1 MWLINR
7 FFLLFILL
15 CPLLGYTQA
24 WQIKLLDRMLLA
36 QGTSNVRLANN
47 NQEKRQQQEIK
58 KLLILAKKQ
67 LNRMQLTLPI
77 GNNAYETY
85 QRVLKIDPNNDEAK
99 QGVVKICDRYQ
110 KLAEQYAKRGLLK
123 KSLRIIK
130 RGLRIVPDHSG
141 LLAQQAVVEK
151 TLLEVQREAEAMTS
165 KAEIEAEIRRTSVGT
180 ATKGAWKVWRNI
192 KREAERE
199 VAAVAVSKDLSVVRP
214 TPPSVDNPLERVR
227 SASHASHIVVRIFYA
242 TDRNR
247 TSEAK
252 PAEMFGNDRGT
263 LSFGYCNVSI
273 PRGHRIG
280 ELESPSIWR
289 LEFHE
294 DPDKHVVLL
303 NTVFRSKDEFFEDL
317 RARVRDS
324 VKSSAFLFVHGYNVT
339 FEDAAK
345 RTAQISYDLSF
356 DGAPIF
362 YSWPSQGITPAYTV
376 DEQNIEWAQTNL
388 QNFLEDFFER
398 SDAQNVY
405 LIAHSMGNRA
415 LTRAVASLLIDKPII
430 RGRLKEV
437 ILAAPDIDAEVF
449 KRDIVPAFTKTDSP
463 VTLYASSED
472 LALAASKQVHG
483 YPRAGDSGQGLVVV
497 PGIETIDATHVNTGL
512 LGHSYFAETRSIIDD
527 MYYLIRYGHRADQ
540 RFGLRRVDAQV
551 GRYWEFKQ

>member
-1 MWLINR
+1 MLFINR

-15 CPLLGYTQA
+15 YPLLGYTQV
-24 WQIKLLDRMLLA
+24 WQTKTLDNMLLA
-36 QGTSNVRLANN
+36 QGKSDVRAANN
-47 NQEKRQQQEIK
+47 NQEKRPQQEIK
-58 KLLILAKKQ
+58 KLLILAEKQ
-67 LNRMQLTLPI
+67 LSRMQLTLPI

-85 QRVLKIDPNNDEAK
+85 QRVLKIDHNNKEAK
-99 QGVVKICDRYQ
+99 KGLVKIGDRYQ
-110 KLAEQYAKRGLLK
+110 KLAEKYAKKGSLK

-130 RGLRIVPDHSG
+130 MGLKVVPDHSG

-151 TLLEVQREAEAMTS
+151 ALLWREAARQQLQHLEVERLERQQLQYLEVERLE
-165 KAEIEAEIRRTSVGT
+165 RRTHSRPRG
-180 ATKGAWKVWRNI
+180 GAGLPRSDNF
-192 KREAERE
+192 
-199 VAAVAVSKDLSVVRP
+199 AVI
-214 TPPSVDNPLERVR
+214 RVL
-227 SASHASHIVVRIFYA
+227 YA

-247 TSEAK
+247 TSEVK
-252 PAEMFGNDRGT
+252 PAKMFGNDRGT
-263 LSFGYCNVSI
+263 LRFGYCEVSI

-289 LEFHE
+289 LEFRE

-303 NTVFRSKDEFFEDL
+303 NTVIRSKDDFFEDL
-317 RARVRDS
+317 RVRVRDS

-356 DGAPIF
+356 DGAPVF
-362 YSWPSQGITPAYTV
+362 YSWPSQGMTPAYTI
-376 DEQNIEWAQTNL
+376 DEQNIEWAQSNL
-388 QNFLEDFFER
+388 KNFLEDFFER

-415 LTRAVASLLIDKPII
+415 LTRAVALLLTDKPII

-449 KRDIVPAFTKTDSP
+449 KRDIVPALTKTDSP

-497 PGIETIDATHVNTGL
+497 SGIETIDATHVDTGL

-527 MYYLIRYGHRADQ
+527 MYYLIRYSHRADQ

-551 GRYWEFKQ
+551 GRYWEFKE